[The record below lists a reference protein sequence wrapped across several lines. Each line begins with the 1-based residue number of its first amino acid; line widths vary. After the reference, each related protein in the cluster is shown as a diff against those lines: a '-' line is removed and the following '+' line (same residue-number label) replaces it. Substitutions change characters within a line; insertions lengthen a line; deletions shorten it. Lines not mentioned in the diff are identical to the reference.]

1 MAPVSEQ
8 GPQGALPEDLVVA
21 TPEQVAFHFETAGLG
36 SRFTAQLLD
45 LLVLTAIFVALGL
58 AGIGIAVV
66 TLQVALG
73 VLVFVILG
81 FASFWAYWILPEALW
96 SGQTVGKYVLHLRVI
111 DARGGPITAGQA
123 VIRNLLRVV
132 DFLPWAY
139 ALGTVVMFGTVRSQ
153 RLGDLAAGTIVIR
166 ERAAVRLDDL
176 VAEAGAKAGGAAERR
191 TATRPALRLDP
202 RLHRFVQAYAQR
214 RHDLPPERRAQL
226 ARDVEPALLA
236 ALPDVVRSGGALAAL
251 DLLADRELS

>member
-1 MAPVSEQ
+1 MMAAVSYQ
-8 GPQGALPEDLVVA
+8 GPPGALPEDLVVA
-21 TPEQVAFHFETAGLG
+21 TPEQVAFRFETAGLG
-36 SRFTAQLLD
+36 SRFAAQLLD

-58 AGIGIAVV
+58 AAVGLAMV
-66 TLQVALG
+66 TGQVAPGL
-73 VLVFVILG
+73 LVFVVLG

-111 DARGGPITAGQA
+111 DARGGPITGGQA

-132 DFLPWAY
+132 DFLPWSY

-176 VAEAGAKAGGAAERR
+176 LAAAAAGGPAERR
-191 TATRPALRLDP
+191 TATRPAPRLDP
-202 RLHRFVQAYAQR
+202 RLRRFVQAYAQR
-214 RHDLPPERRAQL
+214 RRDLPPERRAQL
-226 ARDVEPALLA
+226 ARDVEPALQA
-236 ALPDVVRSGGALAAL
+236 ALPDVVRSAGPLAAL

>member
-1 MAPVSEQ
+1 MMAPVSFQ

-21 TPEQVAFHFETAGLG
+21 TPEQVAFRFETAGLG
-36 SRFTAQLLD
+36 SRFAAQLLD
-45 LLVLTAIFVALGL
+45 LLVLTAILVAVGL
-58 AGIGIAVV
+58 AGIGLAVATGQAV
-66 TLQVALG
+66 PGL
-73 VLVFVILG
+73 LVFVVLG

-111 DARGGPITAGQA
+111 DARGGPITGGQA

-132 DFLPWAY
+132 DFLPWSY
-139 ALGTVVMFGTVRSQ
+139 ALGTIVMFGTVRSQ

-166 ERAAVRLDDL
+166 ERAAVHLEDL
-176 VAEAGAKAGGAAERR
+176 VAESGRAGEPRPAL
-191 TATRPALRLDP
+191 RPALRLDP

-214 RHDLPPERRAQL
+214 RPDLPAERRAQL
-226 ARDVEPALLA
+226 ARDVEPALQA

>member
-1 MAPVSEQ
+1 MMAVEVSVQ

-21 TPEQVAFHFETAGLG
+21 TPEQVAFRFETAGLG
-36 SRFTAQLLD
+36 SRFAAQLLD
-45 LLVLTAIFVALGL
+45 LLVLAAVLVALGL
-58 AGIGIAVV
+58 VGLGIA
-66 TLQVALG
+66 ALAG
-73 VLVFVILG
+73 QPLAGLLVFVVLG
-81 FASFWAYWILPEALW
+81 FASFWAYWIVPEALW

-132 DFLPWAY
+132 DFLPWSY
-139 ALGTVVMFGTVRSQ
+139 ALGTIVMFGTARSQ

-166 ERAAVRLDDL
+166 ERAAVRLEDL
-176 VAEAGAKAGGAAERR
+176 GSSPDGTGATRP
-191 TATRPALRLDP
+191 ATRPALRLDP

-214 RHDLPPERRAQL
+214 RHGLPPERRAQL
-226 ARDVEPALLA
+226 AREAEPALAA
-236 ALPDVVRSGGALAAL
+236 ALPDVVRASGPLAAL

>member
-1 MAPVSEQ
+1 MMAPVSVL

-21 TPEQVAFHFETAGLG
+21 TPEQVAFRFETAGLG
-36 SRFTAQLLD
+36 SRFAAQLLD
-45 LLVLTAIFVALGL
+45 LLVLTAMFVALGF
-58 AGIGIAVV
+58 AGVGLSAVTGQV
-66 TLQVALG
+66 TPGLL
-73 VLVFVILG
+73 LFVVVG
-81 FASFWAYWILPEALW
+81 FGSFWAYWILPEALW

-111 DARGGPITAGQA
+111 DARGGPITGGQA

-132 DFLPWAY
+132 DFLPWSY

-166 ERAAVRLDDL
+166 ERAAVRLEDL
-176 VAEAGAKAGGAAERR
+176 VAEAETGGAGGRR

-214 RHDLPPERRAQL
+214 RPDLPPERRAQL
-226 ARDVEPALLA
+226 ARDVEPALQA
-236 ALPDVVRSGGALAAL
+236 ALPDVVRAGGPLAAL

>member
-1 MAPVSEQ
+1 MPMMAPVSVQ
-8 GPQGALPEDLVVA
+8 GPQGALPEDLLVA
-21 TPEQVAFHFETAGLG
+21 TPEQVAFRFETAGLG
-36 SRFTAQLLD
+36 SRFAAQLLD

-58 AGIGIAVV
+58 ASFGLAVV
-66 TLQVALG
+66 TGQVAAGL
-73 VLVFVILG
+73 LLFVVVG

-111 DARGGPITAGQA
+111 DARGGPVTGGQA

-139 ALGTVVMFGTVRSQ
+139 ALGTIVMFGTVRSQ

-166 ERAAVRLDDL
+166 DRAAVRLDDL
-176 VAEAGAKAGGAAERR
+176 LAEADASPGERR
-191 TATRPALRLDP
+191 TGIRPALRLDP

-214 RHDLPPERRAQL
+214 RSDLPPERRAQL
-226 ARDVEPALLA
+226 ARDVEPALQA
-236 ALPDVVRSGGALAAL
+236 ALPDVVRAAGPLAAL